1 MRLKKKGIDFETR
14 MKKGLFGKQDTFD
27 DMMLYRSDESSVLIL
42 QILYLKLHLKYVQLL
57 MWCVLLLQDHNN
69 SHRIWTYFYFLLLM
83 NERIVFHFF
92 WYECA
97 MGLTVIGS

>member
-1 MRLKKKGIDFETR
+1 MRLKKKGIYFETR

-27 DMMLYRSDESSVLIL
+27 DRVLYRSDESSVLIL
-42 QILYLKLHLKYVQLL
+42 QILYLELHLKYVQLL

-69 SHRIWTYFYFLLLM
+69 SHHIWTYFYFLLLV

-92 WYECA
+92 WCECA
-97 MGLTVIGS
+97 MDLTVIGS